1 MISKAMRPPESR
13 PQVLLWG
20 ARSTARIAQAMVLEA
35 DLGDVVLIFD
45 ETLAKPGFR
54 SRATFLP
61 SAGALRRELH
71 RVSHFVVCIGAE
83 HGWARHETGRALE
96 ALGLRPL
103 PLIHPRS
110 FVDPSA
116 KLGPACQV
124 MPGAIVHKFARV
136 GAHAI
141 LNTGCVVDHECV
153 LGKGVHVMGSAA
165 VAGRVRIGDFATIGT
180 NATILPD
187 LRIGRGAL
195 VGAGAVVT
203 ENVRPYGVVV
213 GVPARWRRSQE
224 LQFRGHTLAELAGS
238 AFGRKS
244 K

>member
-1 MISKAMRPPESR
+1 MPFPEPR

-20 ARSTARIAQAMVLEA
+20 GRSTARIAQAMLQESG
-35 DLGDVVLIFD
+35 LGEVILIFD
-45 ETLAKPGFR
+45 ETLPKPAFR
-54 SRATFLP
+54 TPARFLRT
-61 SAGALRRELH
+61 AAALRRELP

-83 HGWARHETGRALE
+83 HGYARYETGRALE
-96 ALGLRPL
+96 LLGLRPL
-103 PLIHPRS
+103 GLVHPRS

-116 KLGPACQV
+116 RLGPACQV
-124 MPGAIVHKFARV
+124 MPGALVHKFARI
-136 GAHAI
+136 GGHTI

-165 VAGRVRIGDFATIGT
+165 VAGRVRIGDFATVGT

-203 ENVRPYGVVV
+203 ENVPPFAVVV
-213 GVPARWRRSQE
+213 GVPARWRRTQQP
-224 LQFRGHTLAELAGS
+224 QFHGGALAELAG
-238 AFGRKS
+238 AK
-244 K
+244 